1 MGTAA
6 RARGMQEIARGTGTT
21 RAGLYKA
28 LCERGNPEFGTV
40 LRVLQAL
47 GLRLRLGARGGKGA
61 RAPARAAVRA
71 GQRKIGA

>member
-1 MGTAA
+1 
-6 RARGMQEIARGTGTT
+6 MQEIALGTGTT

-28 LCERGNPEFGTV
+28 LSERGNPEFGTV

-47 GLRLRLGARGGKGA
+47 GLRLRLGARGDKGA